1 MNQILTTDAFDKCYG
16 ELGDRVTRIKIQSRI
31 DRAQRGNFGDHRSV
45 GKGIAEMRI
54 THGPGYRIY
63 DTIRAADLVILLAGG
78 NKWNSAQHLH
88 TKEDMALYLAT
99 CIEEAEDDTAFII
112 ESLAIVARAQSMMQP
127 ADEPILNHEDLIHS
141 LSGDANPS
149 FATIIKVMR
158 ALGLQL
164 QVAPMK
170 EENAA

>member
-1 MNQILTTDAFDKCYG
+1 MALK
-16 ELGDRVTRIKIQSRI
+16 L
-31 DRAQRGNFGDHRSV
+31 
-45 GKGIAEMRI
+45 
-54 THGPGYRIY
+54 
-63 DTIRAADLVILLAGG
+63 
-78 NKWNSAQHLH
+78 NKWDSAQHLH

-158 ALGLQL
+158 ALGLQF